1 MVCSQLL
8 MVGSQF
14 WPVVGF
20 SHSDTCS
27 LHIEDGDGHPG
38 LLKQDYTSI
47 PAIQDMYWDLL
58 ANIYD
63 FCRPPSVPI
72 QIRTSLPL
80 HCIVS
85 WLDFYTNACG

>member
-27 LHIEDGDGHPG
+27 LHIEDGDDHLG

-47 PAIQDMYWDLL
+47 PAIQEMYWDLMAKKNTRFLL
-58 ANIYD
+58 AAISSN
-63 FCRPPSVPI
+63 S
-72 QIRTSLPL
+72 
-80 HCIVS
+80 
-85 WLDFYTNACG
+85 N